1 MDLLNHAAEIAADQI
16 PDAQQDEAASE
27 TEETVSAQETADD
40 ACCNC
45 AQENAEGEN
54 GASDVCDE
62 CAEET
67 DADEAAHGEGY
78 FTIESEDGSPITDAP
93 DAAPEKKKSP
103 VLAIGLAVLIALA
116 AVAAI
121 FIAKAVK
128 QNGSI
133 VHENE
138 AGYTSYTMT
147 AEQATDRVLDRAV
160 AVCGEDELTNR
171 QLALY
176 FWQEYYS
183 FLNNYGQ
190 YAYYMIDTTMG
201 LDEQVYDGDTT
212 WQKQFLDVAV
222 EMFNSV
228 SSLRQEADANGFVLG
243 ESEQT
248 YLDTLAENLDAAA
261 VYYGFADGEAYL
273 KQAFGSTVSVADY
286 YRYVED
292 NMTASLYL
300 EQLVSEAEVTD
311 ADIENYY
318 DENAED
324 FEASRVLKDDHPMVT
339 VRHILIQPTETDEEG
354 AYTDDAWSEAEAQI
368 NDIFAEWEDGEQT
381 EDAFSALA
389 TQYSVDGSAS
399 YGGLIENIY
408 PGATVE
414 NFNDWCFDDARKV
427 GDVAIVQ
434 TEYGYH
440 IIYFSSVS
448 DTVYWRETAKTQ
460 YLNVLSQRLAD
471 EIAAKYETSVDL
483 ESAAI
488 LDVLA
493 EQAAASDT
501 AAE

>member
-16 PDAQQDEAASE
+16 PDAQQDEATAAAE
-27 TEETVSAQETADD
+27 TEETVSVQD
-40 ACCNC
+40 ACDTCNEC
-45 AQENAEGEN
+45 ENEN
-54 GASDVCDE
+54 GACDVCDE
-62 CAEET
+62 CADEAVG
-67 DADEAAHGEGY
+67 DAAAHGEGY

-93 DAAPEKKKSP
+93 EAAPEKKKSP
-103 VLAIGLAVLIALA
+103 VLGICLAVLIALA
-116 AVAAI
+116 GVAAI

-133 VHENE
+133 MHENA

-147 AEQATDRVLDRAV
+147 AEQATDRVLDRTV
-160 AVCGEDELTNR
+160 AVCGEDELSNR

-176 FWQEYYS
+176 YWQEYYS

-190 YAYYMIDTTMG
+190 YAYYMIDTSKG
-201 LDEQVYDGDTT
+201 LDEQVYQDDVT

-222 EMFNSV
+222 EMFSSV
-228 SSLRQEADANGFVLG
+228 SALRQEADANGFVLG

-248 YLDTLAENLDAAA
+248 YLDTLVENLDAAA

-300 EQLVSEAEVTD
+300 EQLVSETEVTD
-311 ADIENYY
+311 ADVENYY

-399 YGGLIENIY
+399 SGGLIEDIY

-460 YLNVLSQRLAD
+460 YMNVLSQRLAD
-471 EIAAKYETSVDL
+471 EVAAKYETTVHL
-483 ESAAI
+483 ENAAI

-501 AAE
+501 DAE